1 MKTENIKTAKRHP
14 IKTEADIKAC
24 KPEASDYMI
33 GCGNSLWLRV
43 RSSGRMTFIV
53 RRKRAGKTRIITLG
67 NWPTIS
73 LKGAREQVIIKKTP
87 SDATVNDLLKQYH
100 EAVIS
105 GHARPKQFATYKE
118 RIRVAIGTIRVS
130 EVKTTRL
137 AELISESKAKPRSA
151 DSLRS
156 HLNAMF
162 NLAIELGW
170 RDDNPAA
177 VIGARITGYKYEPV
191 TRVLTHKEIKQ
202 LWAWEGNNAALLR
215 FLLLTG
221 LRISEGQRGRAD
233 GDLWRI
239 DKTKNGKPH
248 WVYLTDTAKVQT
260 SKPFEASP
268 TAVQAWVKRRKVGW
282 TPHDLR
288 RTFATL
294 AMNNG
299 VLPHVIEKCLNH
311 ALEGMLRIYVHA
323 EMAEER
329 IAAAKTVERAV
340 LEIIGTSVNA
350 ERKSVAAS
358 ADNVVQLRGAA

>member
-1 MKTENIKTAKRHP
+1 MDEANIKVLRQRDT
-14 IKTEADIKAC
+14 
-24 KPEASDYMI
+24 DYME
-33 GCGNSLWLRV
+33 GCGDGLWLRV
-43 RSSGRMTFIV
+43 RTTGRKTFIV
-53 RRKRAGKTRIITLG
+53 RRKHAGKTKIITLG
-67 NWPTIS
+67 DWPTLS
-73 LKGAREQVIIKKTP
+73 LRAARFMAGKAKTP

-105 GHARPKQFATYKE
+105 GHARPKQFATYAE
-118 RIRVAIGTIRVS
+118 RIRAAMGTIRVS

-137 AELISESKAKPRSA
+137 AELISESRSTPRSA

-156 HLNAMF
+156 HLKAMF

-177 VIGARITGYKYEPV
+177 VIGARVTGYKYEPI
-191 TRVLTHKEIKQ
+191 TRVLTHEEIKQ

-221 LRISEGQRGRAD
+221 LRISEAQGGRAE
-233 GDLWRI
+233 GALWRV

-248 WVYLTDTAKVQT
+248 WVYLTDTAKMQT
-260 SKPFEASP
+260 SKPFDVSP

-294 AMNNG
+294 AMENG
-299 VLPHVIEKCLNH
+299 VLPHVVEKCLNH
-311 ALEGMLRIYVHA
+311 ALEGMLRIYAHA
-323 EMAEER
+323 EMTDER
-329 IAAAKTVERAV
+329 IAAAKTIERVV
-340 LEIIGTSVNA
+340 LEIT
-350 ERKSVAAS
+350 AA
-358 ADNVVQLRGAA
+358 